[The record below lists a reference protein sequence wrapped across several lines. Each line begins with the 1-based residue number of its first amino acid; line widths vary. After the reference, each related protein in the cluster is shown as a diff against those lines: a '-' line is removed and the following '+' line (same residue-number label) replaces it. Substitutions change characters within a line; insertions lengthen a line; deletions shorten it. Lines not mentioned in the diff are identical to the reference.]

1 MDIKEYNTVIKKR
14 KNAIFPFEI
23 PLFLGPISVWIVLFV
38 FGPLAITIIFSL
50 LKSGEFGKII
60 PVFTLNNYYKI
71 LKPEYLRVFIRS
83 FLYALSANILCLII
97 GYPVAYLAAKHGGR
111 WKSML
116 ILLIIIPSWTSYLIR
131 LYALKTIIGN
141 NGIINSILLNLHIIR
156 QPMQMLYK
164 PGAVIFGLVYSWIPF
179 MILPIYSSLEGINP
193 ELYEA
198 SLDLGAKPLITLFK
212 VAIPLTKGGI
222 FAGTILVFVPALGDW
237 LVPHFLGGSKVM
249 MIGNLVEYKFI
260 NIGNIPEGASLATL
274 LAVVIILILY
284 TLIKIGG
291 EEALEKVV

>member
-1 MDIKEYNTVIKKR
+1 MDIKEYNTVIKTR
-14 KNAIFPFEI
+14 RNAIFPFEI
-23 PLFLGPISVWIVLFV
+23 PLFLGPISLWIVLFV

-60 PVFTLNNYYKI
+60 PVFTLNNYCKI

-111 WKSML
+111 WKGML

-141 NGIINSILLNLHIIR
+141 NGIINSILLNLHIIK

-198 SLDLGAKPLITLFK
+198 SLDLGAKPLVTLFK

-260 NIGNIPEGASLATL
+260 NVGNIPEGASLATL

>member
-141 NGIINSILLNLHIIR
+141 NGIINSILLNLHIIK

>member
-1 MDIKEYNTVIKKR
+1 MDIKEYNTVIKTR
-14 KNAIFPFEI
+14 RNAIFPFEI
-23 PLFLGPISVWIVLFV
+23 PLFLGPISLWIVLFV

-60 PVFTLNNYYKI
+60 PIFTLNNYYKI
-71 LKPEYLRVFIRS
+71 LKPEYLRVFVRS
-83 FLYALSANILCLII
+83 FLYALSANIICLII

-111 WKSML
+111 WKGML

-141 NGIINSILLNLHIIR
+141 NGIINSILLNLHIIK

-198 SLDLGAKPLITLFK
+198 SLDLGAKPLVTLFK

-260 NIGNIPEGASLATL
+260 NVGNIPEGASLATL